1 MPPHYYHSKLNALG
15 SIPNEP
21 RDTVEIAKEIIKPP
35 SAERAEKR
43 AYSS

>member
-21 RDTVEIAKEIIKPP
+21 HDTVEIAKEIIKPS
-35 SAERAEKR
+35 SAERAQKG
-43 AYSS
+43 AYYR